1 MSVTPGD
8 LLAEA
13 KALRVAARGSEARCR
28 TVIGRAYYAAYHALS
43 QAAATAGYRYATEN
57 NRPPGSHEN
66 LIHWC
71 RSQKTI
77 PALKMAG
84 RILADIKTWR
94 VRADYKLAD
103 PVTYDITMVCLD
115 NAQALIDDLAPA

>member
-8 LLAEA
+8 LANEARALA
-13 KALRVAARGSEARCR
+13 VAARGSEARCR

-43 QAAATAGYRYATEN
+43 QAAAAAGYRYTTEN

-66 LIHWC
+66 LILWC
-71 RSQKTI
+71 RSQKNV

-84 RILADIKTWR
+84 RILAGIKTWR
-94 VRADYKLAD
+94 VRADYKLID
-103 PVTYDITMVCLD
+103 PVTYDDALVCLD

>member
-8 LLAEA
+8 LANEA
-13 KALRVAARGSEARCR
+13 RALTIAARGNETRCR

-43 QAAATAGYRYATEN
+43 QAAVTAGYRYTTEN

-71 RSQKTI
+71 RSQPAV

-94 VRADYKLAD
+94 VRADYKLTD
-103 PVTYDITMVCLD
+103 PVTYDNALVCLD

>member
-8 LLAEA
+8 LLAES

-28 TVIGRAYYAAYHALS
+28 TVIGRAYYAAYHALL

-71 RSQKTI
+71 RSQKTA

-94 VRADYKLAD
+94 VRADYMLTD
-103 PVTYDITMVCLD
+103 SVTYDNALACLD